1 MPITTRPGVSGLLL
15 VVLALLSA
23 AAPFA
28 VDMYLPAFTDLADDL
43 GTSAASVQLTLTTF
57 LIGLAVGQLFIGP
70 LSDRYGRRTPL
81 ILATAITVVV
91 TVVCALAPTIWLL
104 IAMRFVQGVS
114 ASAGLVIGRAVGAD
128 RTEGAATAKLFTLF
142 SAIGGIAPVLAPL
155 LGGALVSFGWQ
166 AEFWA
171 LSVIF
176 ALMFLGALLVV
187 PESLPP
193 ENRQTAGFAGTLRT
207 LGRLTADRGYLG
219 YIFAFG
225 FGFAALMSY
234 ISASPFVV
242 ENVLGMS
249 NRAYTLIFAINAAGM
264 VLVGTVSSRL
274 LGRFGPEPILRIGQ
288 AVTLAGGIVLLAL
301 LAADAPAVAVLPVL
315 FLTVISA
322 PMVMGTASAL
332 AIGRARHVAGSA
344 SALMGALQFGL
355 GALVSPLVG
364 LGGPGTG
371 IPMAVSIVVAVVLGV
386 LARLVARNAGPVPEP
401 EHFGNDAVP
410 VSGGASPGVHNA

>member
-1 MPITTRPGVSGLLL
+1 MPTPTRPGVSGLLL

-28 VDMYLPAFTDLADDL
+28 IDTYLPAFTDLAADL
-43 GTSAASVQLTLTTF
+43 GTGAASVQLTLTTF

-81 ILATAITVVV
+81 ILATATTVVV

-104 IAMRFVQGVS
+104 IAMRFVQGLS

-128 RTEGAATAKLFTLF
+128 RTTGAATAKLFTLF
-142 SAIGGIAPVLAPL
+142 SAIGGIAPVVAPL
-155 LGGALVSFGWQ
+155 LGGVLVPFGWQ

-176 ALMFLGALLVV
+176 GLMFLGALLVV

-193 ENRQTAGFAGTLRT
+193 ESRQAAGFTGTLRT
-207 LGRLTADRGYLG
+207 IGRLLADRGYLG
-219 YIFAFG
+219 YIFAFA

-249 NRAYTLIFAINAAGM
+249 NREYTLVFAINAAGM
-264 VLVGTVSSRL
+264 VTVGTVSSRL
-274 LGRFGPEPILRIGQ
+274 IGRLGPELILRTGQ
-288 AVTLAGGIVLLAL
+288 AVTAVCGLALLVLLA
-301 LAADAPAVAVLPVL
+301 AGAPAAAVLPVL
-315 FLTVISA
+315 FLTVVCT

-332 AIGRARHVAGSA
+332 AIGRARHAAGSA

-355 GALVSPLVG
+355 GALVSPIVG
-364 LGGPGTG
+364 LAGPGTG
-371 IPMAVSIVVAVVLGV
+371 VPMAVCIVAAVVLGMC
-386 LARLVARNAGPVPEP
+386 ARLVARSAGPAPAPEP
-401 EHFGNDAVP
+401 HLADA
-410 VSGGASPGVHNA
+410 

>member
-1 MPITTRPGVSGLLL
+1 MPTTTRPGVSGVLL
-15 VVLALLSA
+15 VTLALLSA

-28 VDMYLPAFTDLADDL
+28 TDIYLPAFTDLADDL
-43 GTSAASVQLTLTTF
+43 GTGAASVQLTLTTF
-57 LIGLAVGQLFIGP
+57 LVGLAVGQLFIGP
-70 LSDRYGRRTPL
+70 LSDRYGRRKPL
-81 ILATAITVVV
+81 VLATAVTVVV
-91 TVVCALAPTIWLL
+91 TVACALAPNIWLL
-104 IAMRFVQGVS
+104 IAMRFVQGLS
-114 ASAGLVIGRAVGAD
+114 AASGLVIGRAVGAD

-142 SAIGGIAPVLAPL
+142 SAIGGIAPVIAPL
-155 LGGALVSFGWQ
+155 IGGALVSFGWR

-193 ENRQTAGFAGTLRT
+193 QSRQTAGFGATLRT
-207 LGRLTADRGYLG
+207 IGRLTADRGYLG
-219 YIFAFG
+219 YIFTFAFG
-225 FGFAALMSY
+225 FGALMSY

-264 VLVGTVSSRL
+264 VAVGTVSSRL
-274 LGRFGPEPILRIGQ
+274 IGRLGPEPILRTGQ
-288 AVTLAGGIVLLAL
+288 VVTLVGGLVLLAL
-301 LAADAPAVAVLPVL
+301 LAAGAPAAAVLPVL

-332 AIGRARHVAGSA
+332 AIGRARHAAGSA

-355 GALVSPLVG
+355 GALVSPIVG
-364 LGGPGTG
+364 LAGPGTG
-371 IPMAVSIVVAVVLGV
+371 VPMAVCIVVAVVLGM
-386 LARLVARNAGPVPEP
+386 LARLVARTAGPVPEP
-401 EHFGNDAVP
+401 ERHLVRA
-410 VSGGASPGVHNA
+410 

>member
-43 GTSAASVQLTLTTF
+43 GTGATSVQLTLTTF

-70 LSDRYGRRTPL
+70 LSDRYGRRKPL

-91 TVVCALAPTIWLL
+91 TVVCALAPNIWLL

-176 ALMFLGALLVV
+176 AVMFLGALLVV

-193 ENRQTAGFAGTLRT
+193 ENRQTGGFTGTLRT

-249 NRAYTLIFAINAAGM
+249 NRAYTLIFAVNAAGM
-264 VLVGTVSSRL
+264 VIVGTVSSRL
-274 LGRFGPEPILRIGQ
+274 LGRFGPEPILRTGQ
-288 AVTLAGGIVLLAL
+288 AMTLAGGLMLLAL
-301 LAADAPAVAVLPVL
+301 LAAGAPAAAVLPVL

-332 AIGRARHVAGSA
+332 AIGRARHIAGSA

-386 LARLVARNAGPVPEP
+386 LARLVARTAGPVPEP
-401 EHFGNDAVP
+401 ERHLADA
-410 VSGGASPGVHNA
+410 

>member
-1 MPITTRPGVSGLLL
+1 MPIATRPGVSGRLL

-28 VDMYLPAFTDLADDL
+28 IDMYLPAFTDLAGDL
-43 GTSAASVQLTLTTF
+43 GANAASVQLTLTTF

-70 LSDRYGRRTPL
+70 LSDRYGRRRPL
-81 ILATAITVVV
+81 VLATAITVVV
-91 TVVCALAPTIWLL
+91 TVICALAPSIWLL
-104 IAMRFVQGVS
+104 IAMRFVQGLS
-114 ASAGLVIGRAVGAD
+114 AAAGLVIGRAVGAD

-142 SAIGGIAPVLAPL
+142 SAIGGIAPVIAPL
-155 LGGALVSFGWQ
+155 LGGVLVSYGWQ

-193 ENRQTAGFAGTLRT
+193 QRRQTAGFAGTLRSI
-207 LGRLTADRGYLG
+207 GRLAADRGYLG
-219 YIFAFG
+219 YIFAFA

-249 NRAYTLIFAINAAGM
+249 NRVYTLIFAVNAAGM
-264 VLVGTVSSRL
+264 VAAGTLSSRL
-274 LGRFGPEPILRIGQ
+274 VGRFGPEPILRTGQ
-288 AVTLAGGIVLLAL
+288 TVTLVGGLALLAL
-301 LAADAPAVAVLPVL
+301 LAAGAPAPAVLPVL
-315 FLTVISA
+315 FLTVVSA

-332 AIGRARHVAGSA
+332 AIGRARHAAGSG
-344 SALMGALQFGL
+344 SALMGALQFAL
-355 GALVSPLVG
+355 GALVSPIVG

-371 IPMAVSIVVAVVLGV
+371 IPMAVSIVVAVVLGM
-386 LARLVARNAGPVPEP
+386 LARSVARSADPVPETEP
-401 EHFGNDAVP
+401 SRA
-410 VSGGASPGVHNA
+410 GA

>member
-1 MPITTRPGVSGLLL
+1 MPTTTRPGVSGLLL

-28 VDMYLPAFTDLADDL
+28 TDIYLPAFTDLADDL
-43 GTSAASVQLTLTTF
+43 DTGAANVQLTLTTF

-70 LSDRYGRRTPL
+70 LSDRFGRRKPL
-81 ILATAITVVV
+81 VLATAVTVVV
-91 TVVCALAPTIWLL
+91 TVVCALAPNIWLL
-104 IAMRFVQGVS
+104 IAMRFVQGLS
-114 ASAGLVIGRAVGAD
+114 AASGLVIGRAVGAD

-142 SAIGGIAPVLAPL
+142 SAIGGIAPVIAPL
-155 LGGALVSFGWQ
+155 IGGALVSFGWQ

-193 ENRQTAGFAGTLRT
+193 ENRHTAGFAGTLRT
-207 LGRLTADRGYLG
+207 IGKLTADRGYLG
-219 YIFAFG
+219 YIFTFA

-264 VLVGTVSSRL
+264 VTVGMVSSRL
-274 LGRFGPEPILRIGQ
+274 IGRLGPEPILRTGQ
-288 AVTLAGGIVLLAL
+288 AVTLVGGLALLAL
-301 LAADAPAVAVLPVL
+301 LVAGAPAAVVLPVL
-315 FLTVISA
+315 FLTVVSA

-332 AIGRARHVAGSA
+332 AIGRARHAAGSA

-355 GALVSPLVG
+355 GALVSPIVG
-364 LGGPGTG
+364 LAGPGTG
-371 IPMAVSIVVAVVLGV
+371 IPMAVCILVAVVLGMV
-386 LARLVARNAGPVPEP
+386 ARLMARTAGPVPEP
-401 EHFGNDAVP
+401 ERHLADA
-410 VSGGASPGVHNA
+410 